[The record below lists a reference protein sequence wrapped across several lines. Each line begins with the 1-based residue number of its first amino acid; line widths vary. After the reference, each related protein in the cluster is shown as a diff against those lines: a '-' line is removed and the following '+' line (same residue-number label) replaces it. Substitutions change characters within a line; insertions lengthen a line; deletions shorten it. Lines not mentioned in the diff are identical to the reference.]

1 MSIGPTVLSQIA
13 KSLKKLRNTAR
24 FCLGN
29 LGSTDDMVI
38 ERVSKNEMG
47 LVSFLKYVP
56 HFGCY

>member
-29 LGSTDDMVI
+29 LGSTDDM
-38 ERVSKNEMG
+38 ERVSKSEMG
-47 LVSFLKYVP
+47 LVSFLKSVP
-56 HFGCY
+56 HLDCC